1 MNVFSKAKIED
12 GFLQV
17 HIANFIDLVSFAQ
30 YFHRGVGKNYFRGQS
45 DARWGL
51 TTTLERF
58 EATLLDD
65 ISGTDNTILK
75 IFKKQLRGRGVI
87 PRVDPSSDDELL
99 ALGQHYGLPTPL
111 LDWSESFYI
120 ALFFAY
126 ADEFSNDCEN
136 VAIWGMHTYITN
148 IFEKFNENSALGK
161 GGEPY
166 PELKLIDPFTEFN
179 DRLLSQ
185 TGVFVKKP
193 SNLSVVDVVKN
204 YCKGNSS
211 APVLSKITMPS
222 SEREIVLNNLDA
234 MNINWS
240 TIYPGFEGAAKNA
253 KLQLQML
260 NRKVERMGGEGLKRH
275 LSQKI
280 TQVDLD

>member
-1 MNVFSKAKIED
+1 MNAFNKAKIED

-17 HIANFIDLVSFAQ
+17 HIPNFMELVSFAQ
-30 YFHRGVGKNYFRGQS
+30 YFHRSVGKNYFRGQS

-58 EATLLDD
+58 EATLLAD
-65 ISGTDNTILK
+65 ISGTGDTTLK
-75 IFKKQLRGRGVI
+75 IFKKQLRGKGVI
-87 PRVDPSSDDELL
+87 PTIDPSSDDELL

-136 VAIWGMHTYITN
+136 VAIWGIQTYITN
-148 IFEKFNENSALGK
+148 IFKNFNEKSALDTGS
-161 GGEPY
+161 EPY

-185 TGVFVKKP
+185 TGVFVKKT
-193 SNLSVVDVVKN
+193 SGLNIVDIVNN

-222 SEREIVLNNLDA
+222 SEREVVLNNLDA

-260 NRKVERMGGEGLKRH
+260 NRKVEQMGGDGLKRH

-280 TQVDLD
+280 TQFDLD